1 MLRSSYRG
9 RFAPSP
15 TGLLHAGSLVTALAS
30 WLDAKAAN
38 GTWLIRIE
46 DLDTPR
52 IDPQASEGILQQL
65 ALFGM
70 KSDEKVIFQ
79 SQRTSAYENALEK
92 LNQSKLLYVCKCSRK
107 KIAED
112 RTDTLSPGSEM
123 IYPGF
128 CRPTLNTLCNLSN
141 RSGAIRVKIP
151 ENTIIQKQQINQEVG
166 DFVLRR
172 NDGIYSY
179 QLAVVVDDHFQEIT
193 HIVRGQDLE
202 SNTPRQIWLQEQL
215 QIPTPIYRHI
225 PLLKNNVGEK
235 LSKQTKAPIIWPKN
249 TVETLEYLHQV
260 NLHLGLGLNQASE
273 RITIA
278 EWQEQAIKA
287 WASLKKSF

>member
-65 ALFGM
+65 ALFGI

-107 KIAED
+107 KIAEF
-112 RTDTLSPGSEM
+112 RSDTLSPGSEM

-128 CRPTLNTLCNLSN
+128 CRQTLNTLCNLSN
-141 RSGAIRVKIP
+141 LLGAIRVKIP

-193 HIVRGQDLE
+193 HI
-202 SNTPRQIWLQEQL
+202 
-215 QIPTPIYRHI
+215 
-225 PLLKNNVGEK
+225 
-235 LSKQTKAPIIWPKN
+235 
-249 TVETLEYLHQV
+249 
-260 NLHLGLGLNQASE
+260 
-273 RITIA
+273 
-278 EWQEQAIKA
+278 
-287 WASLKKSF
+287 